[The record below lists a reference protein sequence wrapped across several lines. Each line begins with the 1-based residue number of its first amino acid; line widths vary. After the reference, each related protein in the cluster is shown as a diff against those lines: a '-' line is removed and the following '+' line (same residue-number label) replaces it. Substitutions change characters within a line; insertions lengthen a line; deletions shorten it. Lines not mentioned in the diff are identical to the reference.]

1 MRKLAIAVSMIA
13 AMVLGGTS
21 SKASPPA
28 GLVSWWKAENN
39 TLDAQGV
46 NNGTA
51 QGTVNYAP
59 GAVGQAFSLSG
70 NGYIDVASPTFNA
83 YTSGFTV
90 AGWIDIAAYSQFAA
104 LMNFR
109 DTSNSSG
116 FTLEQDGSSMSFDV
130 NQGAGFNF
138 LSAPGWLLNTPYYIA
153 ATFDAATGTMDLYRD
168 GNLVASRNDLAHT
181 NMAAAP
187 TFQIGRN
194 IVTGASWNGL
204 IDEAQFY
211 DHALT
216 QAEVASLVPEPGT
229 ISLVLFGF
237 VGLAGIA
244 RRRLR
249 RRGRYHFL

>member
-1 MRKLAIAVSMIA
+1 MFAAII
-13 AMVLGGTS
+13 LGGS
-21 SKASPPA
+21 SSEASPPP

-70 NGYIDVASPTFNA
+70 NGYIDVASPTLNA
-83 YTSGFTV
+83 YTAGFTV
-90 AGWIDIAAYSQFAA
+90 AAWIDITTYSGSASV
-104 LMNFR
+104 MNFR
-109 DTSNSSG
+109 DTSNTSG
-116 FTLEQDGSSMSFDV
+116 FTLEQFGSTPGTMIFYV
-130 NQGAGFNF
+130 NQGAGFN
-138 LSAPGWLLNTPYYIA
+138 SVSVSGWLLNTPYWIA
-153 ATFDAATGTMDLYRD
+153 ATFDAATGTMDLYQN

-181 NMAAAP
+181 NMAPVGTP

-194 IVTGASWNGL
+194 IVTGNSWNGL

-216 QAEVASLVPEPGT
+216 QAEIASLMVPEPGT

-249 RRGRYHFL
+249 NKP